1 MSDLIFILGPT
12 SSGKSYI
19 AVALAE
25 RINGE
30 VVSCDSMQVYKDMDI
45 LTQAPAE
52 ELTSRV
58 PHHLVKMIP
67 PEEEFSAARFAKL
80 AQETIDDILS
90 RGKVPIFAGGTG
102 LYVKAL
108 VDGLFDSP
116 AKDEELRQHL
126 DGIAA
131 ERGNGYLHDMLTELD
146 PEAASEIHP
155 NNVKK
160 VIRAIE
166 VYETTGKT
174 VSEKKQETKGLA
186 DRYDCRM
193 FGLEWPREE
202 LYSRIEDTVDR
213 MFASGLID
221 EVVALLSRNLS
232 ITAGK
237 ALGIKEVKAFL
248 NGECGE
254 QEAKEE
260 LKKNTRRYAKRQLTW
275 FRADDRIKWLD
286 ANRGVE
292 DISEEMLR
300 DCRYK

>member
-1 MSDLIFILGPT
+1 MNDLFFILGPT
-12 SSGKSYI
+12 SSGKSSI

-58 PHHLVKMIP
+58 PHHLTRLVP
-67 PEEEFSAARFAKL
+67 PEEEFNAARFAKL
-80 AQETIDDILS
+80 AGDAAEDIIS
-90 RGKVPIFAGGTG
+90 RGKVPVFAGGTG

-108 VDGLFDSP
+108 VDGLFSAPPGD
-116 AKDEELRQHL
+116 KKLRTRL
-126 DGIAA
+126 ERLAA
-131 ERGNGYLHDMLTELD
+131 EHGNGYLHDMLTELD

-202 LYSRIEDTVDR
+202 LYSRIENTVDR
-213 MFASGLID
+213 MFVSGLID

-260 LKKNTRRYAKRQLTW
+260 LKKNTRCYAKRQLTW
-275 FRADDRIKWLD
+275 FRADKRIKWIN
-286 ANRGVE
+286 ASR
-292 DISEEMLR
+292 SAEEIVDDMV
-300 DCRYK
+300 KM